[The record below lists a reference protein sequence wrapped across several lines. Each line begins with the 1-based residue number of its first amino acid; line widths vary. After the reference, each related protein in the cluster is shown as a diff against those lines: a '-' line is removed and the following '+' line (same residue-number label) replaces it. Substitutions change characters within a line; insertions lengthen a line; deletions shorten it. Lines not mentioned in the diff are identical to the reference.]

1 MTQLQLGIPVLLV
14 VLLFG
19 SITFARTGR
28 ADDTEENEYSIHHH
42 NYEEQQSESTSPD
55 LHAQESGKVEFKIH
69 PDPNSNIEPG
79 KRGSHKHGHTAILK
93 PINRRKK
100 HILLKVQP
108 RHKKPIHNSQPA
120 QQNTQPDEVKVFHTY
135 EETHEHIIE
144 KDEEQLAGPQA
155 DTQTPEATE
164 QLEIQAEQQFSDP
177 ITQET
182 QHFHSEE
189 EKHEKHKKIK
199 VKHHH
204 HHHHHNHIKEII
216 KKIPEPYPV
225 EKIVHVPVEKLV
237 EKVVHVPKPY
247 PVEKIIK
254 VPVEKLV
261 HVPKPYAV
269 EKIVEKK
276 VPYPVEKIVEKI
288 VHVPVEKIVEKIIH
302 IPKPYPVERIVE
314 KIVHVPVEKIVEKK
328 VPYPVEKVVHV
339 PVEKVVEKIVHVPK
353 PYAVEKIVNKL
364 VAVPKPYAVV
374 KPVPYPVEVKV
385 PIHVE
390 KPVPYEVEKYVPA
403 PYRVEV
409 EKKVPVY
416 IHSKE
421 PYKFERSQHSDH
433 TKNNDDDFIDHE
445 HKGLEQHSQEIESYS
460 QHSHDLSVFPSNHK
474 PRLSKLQSEETQET
488 QQQTRQAQA
497 IRGELIRQQQ
507 HQQQQQAQFQQQ
519 QQAQFQQQQQAQY
532 HQQQQSQYQQQQQT
546 QFQQQHQQIQGQLRS
561 QEPATQESQNIEVS
575 IPPKTNPKFHINVEE
590 TAETANQSPA
600 SDMQTQASTNSL
612 QMVTRIQQ
620 IALPFH
626 FLQYHHV
633 PFQQPLGFSLTPNK
647 K

>member
-1 MTQLQLGIPVLLV
+1 MRQLQLGIPVLLV
-14 VLLFG
+14 LLLFG
-19 SITFARTGR
+19 SNTFARTR
-28 ADDTEENEYSIHHH
+28 KTDDTEEHEYTIHEH
-42 NYEEQQSESTSPD
+42 NYEEDKSESTSAD

-69 PDPNSNIEPG
+69 PDPNSNIERG
-79 KRGSHKHGHTAILK
+79 KRGSRKHGHTAILK
-93 PINRRKK
+93 PVNRRKK

-108 RHKKPIHNSQPA
+108 RHKKPIHNSQPP
-120 QQNTQPDEVKVFHTY
+120 QQNTQEDDVKVFHTF

-144 KDEEQLAGPQA
+144 KDEEPQPVPQT
-155 DTQTPEATE
+155 DIQTPEATE

-225 EKIVHVPVEKLV
+225 EKIVHVPVEKV
-237 EKVVHVPKPY
+237 IEKVVHVPKPY
-247 PVEKIIK
+247 AVEKIVK

-302 IPKPYPVERIVE
+302 IPKPYPVDRIVE

-328 VPYPVEKVVHV
+328 VPYAVEKIVHV

-353 PYAVEKIVNKL
+353 PYPVEKIVNKL
-364 VAVPKPYAVV
+364 VAVPRPYAVV
-374 KPVPYPVEVKV
+374 RPVPYPVEVKV

-390 KPVPYEVEKYVPA
+390 KPVPYEVQKYVPA

-421 PYKFERSQHSDH
+421 PYKFERSKHSEEH
-433 TKNNDDDFIDHE
+433 PKNSDDDFVDHE
-445 HKGLEQHSQEIESYS
+445 HKGLEQHSHEIVSYD
-460 QHSHDLSVFPSNHK
+460 QHSHDLSVFPSNNK
-474 PRLSKLQSEETQET
+474 PRLSKLQSTESQET
-488 QQQTRQAQA
+488 QQTRQA
-497 IRGELIRQQQ
+497 IRTELIRQHQQ
-507 HQQQQQAQFQQQ
+507 QNQYQQQQQQQNQYQQQ
-519 QQAQFQQQQQAQY
+519 QQQQNQY
-532 HQQQQSQYQQQQQT
+532 HQQQQTHYQQPIQNQQ
-546 QFQQQHQQIQGQLRS
+546 S
-561 QEPATQESQNIEVS
+561 PQEPATQESQNVEVS
-575 IPPKTNPKFHINVEE
+575 IPPKTNPKFHINVED
-590 TAETANQSPA
+590 TPETANQSPA

-633 PFQQPLGFSLTPNK
+633 PFQQPLGFSLTPSNN
-647 K
+647 